1 MSAISVNTGGIGEAL
16 GGGEPKPPSEGSGAA
31 PGTRARGPLA
41 DWLLLQGVRGAALT
55 IVLML
60 ATLVGVLL
68 VQAWPSIRH
77 FGPSLLTGSAW
88 RANEL
93 ERPLLDATGAAVM
106 KDGEVVVET
115 LAPTFGALPVIYG
128 TAASSALALL
138 AAAPLSFGAALF
150 IVRVAPRLRVAGIV
164 SFLIEFLAAIPS
176 LAYGLWGLFVL
187 APFIQTTLAPFLRD
201 TLGKMPGFHWLFFEQ
216 ADIGGRV
223 VERVI
228 PLTGRNLLTGSL
240 ILAIMI
246 IPIITAVSRD
256 VLRAVPR
263 AQIEGTL
270 ALGATWWQ
278 SCRAMLRYGRAGL
291 FGAVILGLARAG
303 GEAMAVTMV
312 IGNNSQ
318 ISPSVFQ
325 PAQTMASLLANEFA
339 EAGPGLHRSSLLA
352 VALLLLLISLG
363 FNILA
368 RWLVVGKGRGPM
380 VVH

>member
-1 MSAISVNTGGIGEAL
+1 MPAHAPPRSAL
-16 GGGEPKPPSEGSGAA
+16 RRHLP
-31 PGTRARGPLA
+31 
-41 DWLLLQGVRGAALT
+41 DWLLLQSVRASAMVIL
-55 IVLML
+55 LML
-60 ATLVGVLL
+60 VALVGVLI

-77 FGPSLLTGSAW
+77 FGPAFLVSSEW

-93 ERPLLDATGAAVM
+93 ERPLLNAAGEVVM
-106 KDGEVVVET
+106 RDGEVVTET
-115 LAPTFGALPVIYG
+115 LAPTFGALPVIFG
-128 TAASSALALL
+128 TAASSGLALL
-138 AAAPLSFGAALF
+138 IATPLSFGAALF
-150 IVRVAPRLRVAGIV
+150 IVRVAPRLRIAGIV

-187 APFIQTTLAPFLRD
+187 APFVQDHVAPFARD
-201 TLGKMPGFHWLFFEQ
+201 TLGTLPLFQWLFYEQ
-216 ADIGGRV
+216 VLGGGGGAALVQRT
-223 VERVI
+223 I

-240 ILAIMI
+240 ILAIMV

-263 AQIEGTL
+263 AQIEGSL

-278 SCRAMLRYGRAGL
+278 SCWAMLRYGRAGL
-291 FGAVILGLARAG
+291 FGAVLLGLARAG

-318 ISPSVFQ
+318 ISASIFQ

-339 EAGPGLHRSSLLA
+339 EAGDGLHRSSLLE
-352 VALLLLLISLG
+352 VALLLLIVSLV

-368 RWLVVGKGRGPM
+368 RWLVVGTNRGAM
-380 VVH
+380 VAH

>member
-1 MSAISVNTGGIGEAL
+1 MSAIGVNTGGIGEAL
-16 GGGEPKPPSEGSGAA
+16 GGSAPPPSGGPVAA
-31 PGTRARGPLA
+31 GRRPARGPLA

-77 FGPSLLTGSAW
+77 FGPSLITGSEW

-93 ERPLLDATGAAVM
+93 DRPLLDATGAVVM
-106 KDGEVVVET
+106 KDGEAVVET

-128 TAASSALALL
+128 TAASSTLALL
-138 AAAPLSFGAALF
+138 VATPLSFGAALF
-150 IVRVAPRLRVAGIV
+150 IVRVAPRLRLAGVV

-187 APFIQTTLAPFLRD
+187 APFIQSTLGPFLRD
-201 TLGKMPGFHWLFFEQ
+201 TLGKTPGFHWLFFEQ
-216 ADIGGRV
+216 ATIGGRV

-256 VLRAVPR
+256 VLRAVPQ

-363 FNILA
+363 FNVIA